1 MREVINRRQLE
12 TLIHQTFHDIA
23 KEYDVD
29 TDLVAEIIR
38 VYSEVLEENLPRVI
52 IVSEN

>member
-12 TLIHQTFHDIA
+12 YLIHQTFHDIA

-29 TDLVAEIIR
+29 TDLVAEVIR
-38 VYSEVLEENLPRVI
+38 AYSEVMAEHLVRVI